1 MATTC
6 GISRQILL
14 KFWAKLLFGVVFTS
28 RFWSNWGWFQVSV
41 EKVKRKPTKNN
52 FMDES
57 SIIFS
62 VFFQHFPGSS
72 NIFPRFFTSPRQMPH
87 IFLMAK
93 PPKASSSKRGES
105 RDELV
110 NDKDK
115 LLRGGFSAVGDC
127 QIVT

>member
-1 MATTC
+1 
-6 GISRQILL
+6 
-14 KFWAKLLFGVVFTS
+14 
-28 RFWSNWGWFQVSV
+28 
-41 EKVKRKPTKNN
+41 
-52 FMDES
+52 MDES

-62 VFFQHFPGSS
+62 LFFQHFPGSS
-72 NIFPRFFTSPRQMPH
+72 NIVPRFFTSPRQMPH